1 MDAAAVNA
9 MGSSSGWMTRCKIE
23 LNGRTRNPPYAV
35 HDEAMNDLLKALK
48 ATHVKKKDGKRSI
61 FLHILLTVFS
71 YQNC

>member
-1 MDAAAVNA
+1 
-9 MGSSSGWMTRCKIE
+9 MTRCKIK
-23 LNGRTRNPPYAV
+23 LNGRTRNLPSPYGI